1 MLDDHKPSV
10 TLSTGEHRRMDLIL
24 GKCEQML
31 TNRRRV
37 VSPASHS
44 SPHSTSVWSRFPP
57 SSLPPRLLISSV
69 HPLSSYHHDFPFS
82 ASRNTVKE
90 TRTGDLP
97 RTYDAICGMSSC
109 LFRPFVYNFLPLP
122 SLSSLF
128 RPPIPRPPP
137 IFRPGENAWL
147 TRGSIV
153 SPLPSFPLF
162 PPLGVSFFG

>member
-1 MLDDHKPSV
+1 
-10 TLSTGEHRRMDLIL
+10 
-24 GKCEQML
+24 ML

-44 SPHSTSVWSRFPP
+44 FPHPPP
-57 SSLPPRLLISSV
+57 SGHGFCPPSLPPRLLISSV

-97 RTYDAICGMSSC
+97 RTYDAIRGMSSC
-109 LFRPFVYNFLPLP
+109 LFRPFVHNFLPLP

-128 RPPIPRPPP
+128 RPHILHPPVP
-137 IFRPGENAWL
+137 FHSGENAWL

-153 SPLPSFPLF
+153 SLTLLAAFSTARSLVPWLMANRLRLPGHRHHD
-162 PPLGVSFFG
+162 PPEGHRRKVA